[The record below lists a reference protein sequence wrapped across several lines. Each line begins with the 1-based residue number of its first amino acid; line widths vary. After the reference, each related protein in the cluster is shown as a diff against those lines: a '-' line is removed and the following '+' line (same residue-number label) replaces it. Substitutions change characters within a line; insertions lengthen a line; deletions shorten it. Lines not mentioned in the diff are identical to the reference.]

1 MICQIPPKEMKAHI
15 GVRQKYQVRPDR
27 SSAGNPLLSV
37 GFFSNGR
44 LCASVPSEV
53 SSRSVSQQ
61 Q

>member
-1 MICQIPPKEMKAHI
+1 MICQIPQMEMKAHI
-15 GVRQKYQVRPDR
+15 GVRRNQVRPDR